1 MSKPH
6 GGEFHSR
13 LPPAPATSTPL
24 LTSLQV
30 AGSLLVDLNET
41 GVQAEAID
49 CDDRRNVFH
58 VVCVGN
64 RKSIIMQA
72 ENERERDEVRVTSR
86 RRVRLV

>member
-1 MSKPH
+1 MLYFTLVSIAPH
-6 GGEFHSR
+6 R
-13 LPPAPATSTPL
+13 V
-24 LTSLQV
+24 TSLQV

-49 CDDRRNVFH
+49 CDDRRHVLH

-72 ENERERDEVRVTSR
+72 ENERERDEVRVTSQ
-86 RRVRLV
+86 